1 MPTVSRNIV
10 VTQSNITGF
19 SAVSPDPISILTEE
33 GFGALA
39 AATYLPSIY
48 QGATISID
56 LKFDIEY
63 IGALDIVEGILP
75 AESVTSY
82 FNFSSHGLTTTYIS
96 NNLIRIAGTYVNA
109 FTDEYYSFVLN
120 DMSVVTLPATTNVD
134 FLALVEYNMPNPVT
148 IKNEYLFDAVGRT
161 DFASPT
167 PTSTVSGEMF
177 QWVVWNYVPT
187 VSTVL
192 NLVTEGV

>member
-19 SAVSPDPISILTEE
+19 SAVSPDPIAILTEE
-33 GFGALA
+33 GFGVLA

-56 LKFDIEY
+56 LEFNIEY
-63 IGALDIVEGILP
+63 IGALDIVEGVLP
-75 AESVTSY
+75 AQNVTSY
-82 FNFSSHGLTTTYIS
+82 FNFSNHGLTATYIS

-109 FTDEYYSFVLN
+109 FTDEYYNFVLK
-120 DMSVVTLPATTNVD
+120 DMSQAILLPTTDED
-134 FLALVEYNMPNPVT
+134 FLALIEYNMPNPVT

-167 PTSTVSGEMF
+167 PTSSISGEMF
-177 QWVVWNYVPT
+177 QWIVWNYTPT
-187 VSTVL
+187 VSTIL
-192 NLVTEGV
+192 SLVDEGI